1 MRRSRPSAGKARPN
15 VPLGTG
21 GQFACS
27 GHTYE
32 SPGQKLGLSLARPK
46 GLGHSRG
53 YFISFLIKYLTGSN
67 LTDSV
72 HLLDIFSLW
81 SNLSQKALRSSTYSL
96 LTPLVATVCSSL
108 TYWLRRDL
116 FLRNVVTIKTEVL
129 LWCDSVRDPLRCKP
143 VKPQHI
149 RAGVKL
155 FYARPKGLEPS
166 TSRVTGECSI
176 QLSYGRSGITW
187 RTSSR
192 SIASFV
198 RFGNHSTVV
207 HMVVC
212 VQP

>member
-21 GQFACS
+21 GQFACF

-32 SPGQKLGLSLARPK
+32 SPSQKLGLSPARPK

-108 TYWLRRDL
+108 TYWLRRD
-116 FLRNVVTIKTEVL
+116 
-129 LWCDSVRDPLRCKP
+129 SVRDPLRCKP

-166 TSRVTGECSI
+166 TSRVTGECSN

-207 HMVVC
+207 LMVVC

>member
-1 MRRSRPSAGKARPN
+1 MPPSSTFDNHLFTKAVLRCGLCLLRNIINIHGKWSWVRRSRPSAGKARPN

-21 GQFACS
+21 GQFACF

-32 SPGQKLGLSLARPK
+32 SLSQKLGLSPARPK

-129 LWCDSVRDPLRCKP
+129 LWCDSV
-143 VKPQHI
+143 
-149 RAGVKL
+149 
-155 FYARPKGLEPS
+155 
-166 TSRVTGECSI
+166 
-176 QLSYGRSGITW
+176 
-187 RTSSR
+187 
-192 SIASFV
+192 
-198 RFGNHSTVV
+198 
-207 HMVVC
+207 
-212 VQP
+212 